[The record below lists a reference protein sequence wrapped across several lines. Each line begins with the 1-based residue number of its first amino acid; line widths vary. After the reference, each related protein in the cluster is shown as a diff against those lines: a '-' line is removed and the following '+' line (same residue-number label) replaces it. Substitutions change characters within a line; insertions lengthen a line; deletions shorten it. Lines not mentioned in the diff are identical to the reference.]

1 MLFDVEAYILKLK
14 HYDLTLSNLEYRNVN
29 PEDIKSFRIHSA
41 NMLDDET
48 RDNLDSYLIAKS
60 EITVSHFL
68 QDKHYIPRL
77 LISALVFLLV
87 YFFLSLVVRDPIP
100 MLDELIAALL
110 LSVLTFLGM
119 SKRDIRLARESKL
132 MYDIKKELA
141 NAELIQEDYL
151 NSIEEYIY
159 EISSKYSIL
168 EISDILSKTD
178 ELTQL
183 EDLSFTL
190 PEAFIQIMKSYLHK
204 TNKALDYYLKQVKD
218 CKKRDEKLSAR
229 LVRSATNDSLDLYLL
244 AFLFKAGF

>member
-1 MLFDVEAYILKLK
+1 
-14 HYDLTLSNLEYRNVN
+14 
-29 PEDIKSFRIHSA
+29 
-41 NMLDDET
+41 
-48 RDNLDSYLIAKS
+48 
-60 EITVSHFL
+60 
-68 QDKHYIPRL
+68 
-77 LISALVFLLV
+77 
-87 YFFLSLVVRDPIP
+87 

-183 EDLSFTL
+183 EDVSFNL

-218 CKKRDEKLSAR
+218 CKRRDEKLSAR
-229 LVRSATNDSLDLYLL
+229 IVRSATNESLDLYLL
-244 AFLFKAGF
+244 AFLVKAGF

>member
-14 HYDLTLSNLEYRNVN
+14 HYDLTLSNLEHNNVN
-29 PEDIKSFRIHSA
+29 PEDIKGFRIHSA

-48 RDNLDSYLIAKS
+48 RDNLDSYLLSKG

-100 MLDELIAALL
+100 MVDELIVSAL
-110 LSVLTFLGM
+110 LSVLTFLGL

-132 MYDIKKELA
+132 MYDMKKELS
-141 NAELIQEDYL
+141 NATLIQEL
-151 NSIEEYIY
+151 FIEKIEAYYY

-178 ELTQL
+178 EITSL
-183 EDLSFTL
+183 DDVNFTL
-190 PEAFIQIMKSYLHK
+190 PEDFISIIKNYLHK
-204 TNKALDYYLKQVKD
+204 TNKNLNYYLKLVKE

-229 LVRSATNDSLDLYLL
+229 LVRAATNDSLDLYLL
-244 AFLFKAGF
+244 SFLYKAGF

>member
-1 MLFDVEAYILKLK
+1 
-14 HYDLTLSNLEYRNVN
+14 
-29 PEDIKSFRIHSA
+29 
-41 NMLDDET
+41 MLDDET
-48 RDNLDSYLIAKS
+48 RDNLDSYLISKS
-60 EITVSHFL
+60 EIAVSHFL

-178 ELTQL
+178 ELSQL
-183 EDLSFTL
+183 EDVSFAL
-190 PEAFIQIMKSYLHK
+190 PDDFNQIMKSYLHK

-218 CKKRDEKLSAR
+218 CKRRDEKLSAR
-229 LVRSATNDSLDLYLL
+229 LVRSATNESLDLYLL
-244 AFLFKAGF
+244 AFLFKAEF

>member
-14 HYDLTLSNLEYRNVN
+14 HYDLMLCNLEHKNVN
-29 PEDIKSFRIHSA
+29 PEDIKGFRIHSA

-48 RDNLDSYLIAKS
+48 RDNLDTYLLSKG
-60 EITVSHFL
+60 ETTVSHFL

-77 LISALVFLLV
+77 IISALVFLLV

-100 MLDELIAALL
+100 MIDELIASSL
-110 LSVLTFLGM
+110 LSVLTFLAL

-132 MYDIKKELA
+132 MYDMKKELS
-141 NAELIQEDYL
+141 NATLIQEL
-151 NSIEEYIY
+151 FIEQIEAYYY

-178 ELTQL
+178 ELTEIEKL
-183 EDLSFTL
+183 EISL
-190 PEAFIQIMKSYLHK
+190 PNDFISIINNYLHK
-204 TNKALDYYLKQVKD
+204 TNKNLNYYLKLVKE

-229 LVRSATNDSLDLYLL
+229 LVRAATNDSLYLYLL
-244 AFLFKAGF
+244 SILLFSGF

>member
-29 PEDIKSFRIHSA
+29 PEDIKSFMIHSA

-48 RDNLDSYLIAKS
+48 RDNLDSYLISKS

-132 MYDIKKELA
+132 MYDIRKELA

-183 EDLSFTL
+183 EDVSFTL

-218 CKKRDEKLSAR
+218 CKRRDEKLSAR
-229 LVRSATNDSLDLYLL
+229 LVRSATNESLDLYLL
-244 AFLFKAGF
+244 AFLFKAEF